1 MKLVNTTYHS
11 GANKTL
17 QSSENAHKATS
28 AELQRARS
36 ALQSVRQT
44 NAAELKRKEKE
55 MERMIERWAK
65 ISDAQVKL
73 GSVASGLSFKTTLA
87 NAVTSTRDGEVIGKD
102 KGLLEDA
109 LEEAEEARK
118 ALEEE
123 NAGLKNVVLA
133 AANELARA
141 TRRNEDDDADDQV
154 SCFNNVIIAPNK

>member
-1 MKLVNTTYHS
+1 
-11 GANKTL
+11 
-17 QSSENAHKATS
+17 
-28 AELQRARS
+28 
-36 ALQSVRQT
+36 
-44 NAAELKRKEKE
+44 
-55 MERMIERWAK
+55 MIERWAK

-141 TRRNEDDDADDQV
+141 TRRNEDDDADDGEDV
-154 SCFNNVIIAPNK
+154 DDDDVDDDEDMDAV

>member
-1 MKLVNTTYHS
+1 M
-11 GANKTL
+11 
-17 QSSENAHKATS
+17 
-28 AELQRARS
+28 
-36 ALQSVRQT
+36 
-44 NAAELKRKEKE
+44 
-55 MERMIERWAK
+55 
-65 ISDAQVKL
+65 
-73 GSVASGLSFKTTLA
+73 SFKTTLA

-133 AANELARA
+133 AANELASA

-154 SCFNNVIIAPNK
+154 SCFNNVITAPNK